1 METAKYPIHPT
12 IRRTHPRLLCLS
24 AYIVLLS
31 QYFRLRYMRY
41 KLMARAYRNTKKE
54 SKHANE
60 NLANENQFRYM
71 YIIPG
76 ENIWPPRAASRGIV
90 FCHLF
95 ICRVL
100 VWAKQRAVQWQKT
113 TTFVDQLDNPG
124 ESTHYNGKKNKIS
137 NARQEDLY
145 MFVVLARTKFEC
157 FITSFLFQC
166 IFVLRLVSHS
176 NMEIKKTMYRYKN

>member
-95 ICRVL
+95 ICREFWSGPSSAQCNDRRQPLLLINWIIQVK
-100 VWAKQRAVQWQKT
+100 AHTKT
-113 TTFVDQLDNPG
+113 KKKTKFRMP
-124 ESTHYNGKKNKIS
+124 GKKICTC
-137 NARQEDLY
+137 LW
-145 MFVVLARTKFEC
+145 F
-157 FITSFLFQC
+157 
-166 IFVLRLVSHS
+166 
-176 NMEIKKTMYRYKN
+176 